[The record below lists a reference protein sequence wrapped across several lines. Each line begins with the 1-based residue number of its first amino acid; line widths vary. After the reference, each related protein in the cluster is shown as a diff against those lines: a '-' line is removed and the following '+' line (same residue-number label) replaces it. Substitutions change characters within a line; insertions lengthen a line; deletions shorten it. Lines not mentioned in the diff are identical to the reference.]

1 MYQNITKGIHE
12 LLKEA
17 NEVAKTIS
25 VKKAKLLLNDKDYV
39 FIDLRDEREILRDGK
54 IPCSFSCPRGMLEFW
69 VDPKSSYHKKIFGKE
84 KTYIFYCA
92 SAWRAALAVK
102 TVLEMGLRPAVHI
115 RGGFTEWL
123 KGNGIIDKINK

>member
-25 VKKAKLLLNDKDYV
+25 KKAKLLLNDKDYV

-54 IPCSFSCPRGMLEFW
+54 IPGAFSRPRGMLEFW
-69 VDPKSSYHKKIFGKE
+69 VIQKSLS
-84 KTYIFYCA
+84 
-92 SAWRAALAVK
+92 
-102 TVLEMGLRPAVHI
+102 
-115 RGGFTEWL
+115 
-123 KGNGIIDKINK
+123 

>member
-1 MYQNITKGIHE
+1 MYQNITKGIRE

-54 IPCSFSCPRGMLEFW
+54 IPGAF
-69 VDPKSSYHKKIFGKE
+69 H
-84 KTYIFYCA
+84 
-92 SAWRAALAVK
+92 
-102 TVLEMGLRPAVHI
+102 VLEECLNFG
-115 RGGFTEWL
+115 
-123 KGNGIIDKINK
+123 